1 MKILENKEITVGHRN
16 LGIINWKKRITS
28 RRQMH
33 HQELYMEY
41 KENKAKGGQNLDLKK
56 KQRK

>member
-1 MKILENKEITVGHRN
+1 VGHRD
-16 LGIINWKKRITS
+16 LGMISQKKRITS

-33 HQELYMEY
+33 HQEQYMKY
-41 KENKAKGGQNLDLKK
+41 KENKAKGGQNLDLEK

>member
-1 MKILENKEITVGHRN
+1 
-16 LGIINWKKRITS
+16 
-28 RRQMH
+28 MH